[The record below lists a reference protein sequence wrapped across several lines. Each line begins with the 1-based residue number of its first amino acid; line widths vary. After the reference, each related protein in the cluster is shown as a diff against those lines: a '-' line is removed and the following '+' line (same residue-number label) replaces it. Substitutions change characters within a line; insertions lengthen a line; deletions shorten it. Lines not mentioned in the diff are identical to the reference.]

1 MGALSLGR
9 GGSAIE
15 FFFGGKKKYESSP
28 IGFVEIMEIEM
39 LQVHQA

>member
-15 FFFGGKKKYESSP
+15 FFFFEKKKKKFESSP

-39 LQVHQA
+39 L